1 MKSLALCGTFHYFQ
15 FNPSNPPKSTFR
27 LQIFWYNASMDWS
40 SEFILLIGSV
50 LLFLSIIASKTS
62 FKLGIPSLVLF
73 IFIGMLAG
81 SDGIG
86 GIYFDDPELAQ
97 ILGVIALN
105 FILFAGGMET
115 SFMQIRPVLW
125 RGISLSTIGV
135 LLTASIIGFFASLL
149 TELKLLEG
157 FLLGAIVSSTDAAA
171 VFSILKTRKV
181 KLAKSLEPTLELES
195 GSNDPMAY
203 FLTIALIQII
213 QTSDLNAIQLAGSFM
228 LEMGLGAIVGVC
240 MGFVMVWVIN
250 KIHLEVSGL
259 YSVLL
264 LAFLFFT
271 YSATHLIHGNGFL
284 AVYIAGVVLGSKDF
298 VQKKQLIR
306 FYDGQ
311 AWLMQIVMFL
321 TLGLL
326 VFPKQLMPLIGPGL
340 LLSAILI
347 FVARPIGVFISLA
360 FFKMKLNQLIFI
372 SWVGLRGA
380 VPIVFATYPLLARLE
395 HAQFIFN
402 VVFFISLTSVLLQG
416 TSLPFVA
423 RILGVIEKDENIAS
437 TK

>member
-1 MKSLALCGTFHYFQ
+1 MHWQLL
-15 FNPSNPPKSTFR
+15 N
-27 LQIFWYNASMDWS
+27 FWYNANMGWS
-40 SEFILLIGSV
+40 PEYILLIGSV

-62 FKLGIPSLVLF
+62 FRLGIPSLVLF

-86 GIYFDDPELAQ
+86 GIYFDDPQLAQ
-97 ILGVIALN
+97 TLGVIALN

-115 SFMQIRPVLW
+115 SFTQIRPVLW

-135 LLTASIIGFFASLL
+135 LLTAAIIGFFASLL
-149 TELKLLEG
+149 TELNLIEG

-181 KLAKSLEPTLELES
+181 KLVKSLEPTLELES

-203 FLTIALIQII
+203 FLTIALIQVI
-213 QTSDLNAIQLAGSFM
+213 QTSELNALQLAGSFV
-228 LEMGLGAIVGVC
+228 LEMGLGAIAGVF
-240 MGFVMVWVIN
+240 MGFAIVWVIN

-326 VFPKQLMPLIGPGL
+326 VFPKQLVPLIGPGF

-360 FFKMKLNQLIFI
+360 PFRMKLNQLVFL

-416 TSLPFVA
+416 TTLPVVA
-423 RILGVIEKDENIAS
+423 RMLGVIEKNEDNVSENKKS
-437 TK
+437 PV

>member
-1 MKSLALCGTFHYFQ
+1 
-15 FNPSNPPKSTFR
+15 
-27 LQIFWYNASMDWS
+27 MDWS
-40 SEFILLIGSV
+40 SEYILLIGSV

-62 FKLGIPSLVLF
+62 FRLGIPSLVLF

-81 SDGIG
+81 SDGVG
-86 GIYFDDPELAQ
+86 GIYFDDPQLAQ
-97 ILGVIALN
+97 TLGVIALN

-115 SFMQIRPVLW
+115 SFSQIRPVLW

-135 LLTASIIGFFASLL
+135 LLTAAIIGFFASLL
-149 TELKLLEG
+149 TELNLIEG

-181 KLAKSLEPTLELES
+181 RLAKSLEPTLELES

-213 QTSDLNAIQLAGSFM
+213 QTSELNALQLAGSFM
-228 LEMGLGAIVGVC
+228 LEMGLGAIAGVC
-240 MGFVMVWVIN
+240 MGFAIVWIIN
-250 KIHLEVSGL
+250 KVHLEVSGL

-264 LAFLFFT
+264 LALLFFT
-271 YSATHLIHGNGFL
+271 YSSTHLIHGNGFL

-326 VFPKQLMPLIGPGL
+326 VFPKQLVPLIGPGL

-360 FFKMKLNQLIFI
+360 FFKMKFNQLVFI

-423 RILGVIEKDENIAS
+423 KMLGVIEKEEDKAPV
-437 TK
+437 K

>member
-1 MKSLALCGTFHYFQ
+1 
-15 FNPSNPPKSTFR
+15 
-27 LQIFWYNASMDWS
+27 MDWS
-40 SEFILLIGSV
+40 SEYILLIGSV

-62 FKLGIPSLVLF
+62 FRLGIPSLVLF

-86 GIYFDDPELAQ
+86 GIYFDDPQLAQ
-97 ILGVIALN
+97 VLGVIALN

-115 SFMQIRPVLW
+115 SFSQIRPVLW

-135 LLTASIIGFFASLL
+135 LFTAAIIGYFTSLL
-149 TELKLLEG
+149 TELNLIEG

-181 KLAKSLEPTLELES
+181 RLATSLEPTLELES

-213 QTSDLNAIQLAGSFM
+213 QTSELNALQLVGSFM
-228 LEMGLGAIVGVC
+228 LEMGIGAIAGVC
-240 MGFVMVWVIN
+240 MGFAIVWIIN

-264 LAFLFFT
+264 LALLFFT

-326 VFPKQLMPLIGPGL
+326 VFPKQLIPLIGPGL
-340 LLSAILI
+340 SLSAILI
-347 FVARPIGVFISLA
+347 FVARPIGVFVSLG
-360 FFKMKLNQLIFI
+360 FFKMRLNQLVFI

-423 RILGVIEKDENIAS
+423 RILGVIEKGEGNAS
-437 TK
+437 AK